1 MGKRMLYKE
10 YDSDTLKKLQEIEL
24 EILKDFTNLCEK
36 YKIDYFGCGGTTI
49 GAVRHGG
56 FIPWDDDIDIGFLR
70 KDYEKFLSVAEK
82 EYGDKYHILNA
93 EKDSRYPLTTSR
105 WILTGTK
112 FKEECFKDLDCEFGI
127 FLDLFCFDNIAD
139 DPKKMRKQMW
149 SAWFWGKLMI
159 LRAIWKPTLYQT
171 GIKSVLIYVCSFIV
185 HYFLKLF
192 HVSPKFLYKQAKKY
206 ATMYQNE
213 KTKRVAYIF
222 DPTPFTSVLKV
233 KDVLPTKHMNYSGV
247 KIRVPHHIEAYLNV
261 RYGSNYMELPPE
273 EKRHNHPPYELDFGK
288 Y

>member
-1 MGKRMLYKE
+1 MLYKE
-10 YDSDTLKKLQEIEL
+10 YDAETLKHLQKIEL
-24 EILKDFTNLCEK
+24 EILQDFANLCEK
-36 YKIDYFGCGGTTI
+36 YDIDYFGCGGTAI
-49 GAVRHGG
+49 GVVRHGG

-70 KDYEKFLSVAEK
+70 KDYDRFLEVAEK
-82 EYGDKYHILNA
+82 EYGNKYSILNA
-93 EKDSRYPLTTSR
+93 EKDPTYPLTTSR
-105 WILTGTK
+105 WILNGTK
-112 FKEECFKDLDCEFGI
+112 FKEECFKDLDCNFGI
-127 FLDLFCFDNIAD
+127 FLDLFCFDNISD

-159 LRAIWKPTLYQT
+159 LRAIKKPTLYQT
-171 GIKSVLIYVCSFIV
+171 GFKSKVIYGCSYLA
-185 HYFLKLF
+185 HYTLKLL
-192 HVSPKFLYKQAKKY
+192 HISPKWLYKNAMKHAQKY
-206 ATMYQNE
+206 KNE

-233 KDVLPTKHMNYSGV
+233 KDILPTTHMEYSGV
-247 KIRVPHHIEAYLNV
+247 TIREPKKIEAYLNV